1 MNQKDYIDLS
11 QREAVIVAYGRSPIG
26 KAPKGVFHSTH
37 PVDLGA
43 QTLKGVLARVPQLDS
58 AQIDDVVVGCAY
70 PEERQGWQFSRVIVQ
85 RAGLPDSVCAQTLTR
100 FCSSGLQ
107 AIATGA
113 NAILAGQADVIVAGG
128 VESMS
133 QVKKMAY
140 PEEYWESYLAGHY
153 PEAYMGPGLTAENVA
168 ERWKVSRADMDAMA
182 VESHRRAD
190 QAQQAGLFDEEII
203 PVYANTDD
211 GDRVLVTRD
220 EGVRPGTNAEKL
232 AQLKPCFVESGSVTA
247 ATSSQMSDGAAFV
260 VLMSRQKAEA
270 LGVKPLA
277 RLVGFAVG
285 GCPAEVMGIGPIYA
299 VPKVLERTGLAL
311 EDMEVIELNEAFA
324 SQALVC
330 IRELGMDPERVNPNG
345 GALALGHPLGATGA
359 ALTCKVLSQLRRN
372 GGRYGMVT
380 MCIGGGMGAAGIFE
394 LLNGTI

>member
-26 KAPKGVFHSTH
+26 KAPKGVFRSTH

-140 PEEYWESYLAGHY
+140 PEEYWESYLAEHY

-211 GDRVLVTRD
+211 GDRMLVTRD

-232 AQLKPCFVESGSVTA
+232 AQLKPCFVENGSVTA

-394 LLNGTI
+394 LLNDTI

>member
-11 QREAVIVAYGRSPIG
+11 RREAVIVAYGRSPIG

-43 QTLKGVLARVPQLDS
+43 QTLKGVLARAPQLDS

-140 PEEYWESYLAGHY
+140 PEEYWESYLAEHY

-232 AQLKPCFVESGSVTA
+232 AQLKPCFVENGSVTA

-299 VPKVLERTGLAL
+299 VPKVLERTGLTL

-359 ALTCKVLSQLRRN
+359 VLTCKVLSQLRRN

>member
-140 PEEYWESYLAGHY
+140 PEEYWESYLAEHY

-211 GDRVLVTRD
+211 GDRMLVTRD

-394 LLNGTI
+394 LLNDTI

>member
-26 KAPKGVFHSTH
+26 KAPKGVFRSTH

-140 PEEYWESYLAGHY
+140 PEEYWESYLAEHY

-232 AQLKPCFVESGSVTA
+232 AQLKPCFVENGSVTA

-270 LGVKPLA
+270 LGVEPLA

-330 IRELGMDPERVNPNG
+330 IRELGMNPERVNPNG

-394 LLNGTI
+394 LLNDTI

>member
-70 PEERQGWQFSRVIVQ
+70 PEERQGWQFSQVIVQ

-100 FCSSGLQ
+100 FCYSGLQ

-140 PEEYWESYLAGHY
+140 PEKYWESYLAEHY

-232 AQLKPCFVESGSVTA
+232 AQLKPCFVENGSVTA

-299 VPKVLERTGLAL
+299 VPKVLERTGLTL

>member
-140 PEEYWESYLAGHY
+140 PEEYWESYLAEHY

-232 AQLKPCFVESGSVTA
+232 AQLKPCFVENGSVTA

-311 EDMEVIELNEAFA
+311 ENMEVIELNEAFA

-394 LLNGTI
+394 LLNDTI

>member
-140 PEEYWESYLAGHY
+140 PEEYWESYLAEHY

-232 AQLKPCFVESGSVTA
+232 AQLKPCFVENGSVTA

-330 IRELGMDPERVNPNG
+330 IRELGMNPERVNPNG

-394 LLNGTI
+394 LLNDTI

>member
-43 QTLKGVLARVPQLDS
+43 QTRKGVLARVPQLDS

-140 PEEYWESYLAGHY
+140 PEEYWESYLAEHY

-232 AQLKPCFVESGSVTA
+232 AQLKPCFVENGSVTA

-299 VPKVLERTGLAL
+299 VPKVLERAGLAL

-394 LLNGTI
+394 LLNDTI

>member
-140 PEEYWESYLAGHY
+140 PEEYWESYLAEHY

-232 AQLKPCFVESGSVTA
+232 AQLKPCFVENGSVTA

-372 GGRYGMVT
+372 GSRYGMVT

-394 LLNGTI
+394 LLNDTI

>member
-1 MNQKDYIDLS
+1 MNQEDYIDLS
-11 QREAVIVAYGRSPIG
+11 RREAVIVAYGRSPIG

-140 PEEYWESYLAGHY
+140 PEEYWESYLAEHY

-232 AQLKPCFVESGSVTA
+232 AELKPCFVENGSVTA

-299 VPKVLERTGLAL
+299 VPKVLERTGLTL

-359 ALTCKVLSQLRRN
+359 VLTCKVLSQLRRN

>member
-58 AQIDDVVVGCAY
+58 AQIDDVAVGCAY

-140 PEEYWESYLAGHY
+140 PEEYWESYLAEHY

-232 AQLKPCFVESGSVTA
+232 AQLKPCFVENGSVTA

-394 LLNGTI
+394 LLNDTI

>member
-140 PEEYWESYLAGHY
+140 PEEYWESYLAEHY

-232 AQLKPCFVESGSVTA
+232 AQLKPCFVENGSVTA

-299 VPKVLERTGLAL
+299 VPKVLERTGLTL

-394 LLNGTI
+394 LLNGMI

>member
-113 NAILAGQADVIVAGG
+113 NAILAEQADVIVAGG

-140 PEEYWESYLAGHY
+140 PEEYWESYLAEHY

-330 IRELGMDPERVNPNG
+330 IRELGMNPERVNPNG

-394 LLNGTI
+394 LLNDTI

>member
-140 PEEYWESYLAGHY
+140 PEEYWESYLAEHY

-232 AQLKPCFVESGSVTA
+232 AQLKPCFVENGSVTA

-380 MCIGGGMGAAGIFE
+380 LCIGGGMGAAGIFE
-394 LLNGTI
+394 LLNDTI

>member
-140 PEEYWESYLAGHY
+140 PEEYWESYLAEHY

-232 AQLKPCFVESGSVTA
+232 AQLKPCFVENGSVTA

-270 LGVKPLA
+270 LGVEPLA

-330 IRELGMDPERVNPNG
+330 IRELGMNPERVNPNG

-394 LLNGTI
+394 LLNDTI

>member
-140 PEEYWESYLAGHY
+140 PEEYWESYLAEHY

-311 EDMEVIELNEAFA
+311 EDMEDIELNEAFA

-394 LLNGTI
+394 LLNDTI

>member
-26 KAPKGVFHSTH
+26 KAPKGVFRSTH

-43 QTLKGVLARVPQLDS
+43 QTLKGVLARVPQLDR
-58 AQIDDVVVGCAY
+58 AQIDDGVVGGAY

-140 PEEYWESYLAGHY
+140 PEEYWESYLAEHY

-211 GDRVLVTRD
+211 GDRMLVTRD

-232 AQLKPCFVESGSVTA
+232 AQLKPCFVENGSVTA

-394 LLNGTI
+394 LLNDTI

>member
-11 QREAVIVAYGRSPIG
+11 RREAVIVAYGRSPIG

-70 PEERQGWQFSRVIVQ
+70 PEERQGWQF
-85 RAGLPDSVCAQTLTR
+85 
-100 FCSSGLQ
+100 
-107 AIATGA
+107 
-113 NAILAGQADVIVAGG
+113 
-128 VESMS
+128 
-133 QVKKMAY
+133 
-140 PEEYWESYLAGHY
+140 
-153 PEAYMGPGLTAENVA
+153 
-168 ERWKVSRADMDAMA
+168 MDAMA

-232 AQLKPCFVESGSVTA
+232 AQLKPCFVENGSVTA

-260 VLMSRQKAEA
+260 VLMSRQKAEE

-299 VPKVLERTGLAL
+299 VPKVLERTGLTL

>member
-26 KAPKGVFHSTH
+26 KAPKGVFRSTH

-140 PEEYWESYLAGHY
+140 PEEYWESYLAEHY

-190 QAQQAGLFDEEII
+190 QAQQAGLIDEEII

-211 GDRVLVTRD
+211 GDRMLVTRD

-232 AQLKPCFVESGSVTA
+232 AQLKPCFVENGSVTA

-394 LLNGTI
+394 LLNDTI

>member
-128 VESMS
+128 AESMS

-140 PEEYWESYLAGHY
+140 PEEYWESYLAEHY

-232 AQLKPCFVESGSVTA
+232 AQLKPCFVENGSVTA

-394 LLNGTI
+394 LLNDTI

>member
-26 KAPKGVFHSTH
+26 KAPKGVFRSTH

-140 PEEYWESYLAGHY
+140 PEEYWESYLAEHY

-182 VESHRRAD
+182 VESHRWAD

-211 GDRVLVTRD
+211 GDRMLVTRD

-232 AQLKPCFVESGSVTA
+232 AQLKPCFVENGSVTA

-285 GCPAEVMGIGPIYA
+285 GCPAGVMGIGPIYA

-394 LLNGTI
+394 LLNDTI

>member
-85 RAGLPDSVCAQTLTR
+85 RAGLPDSVCAQTLPR

-140 PEEYWESYLAGHY
+140 PEEYWESYLAEHY

-232 AQLKPCFVESGSVTA
+232 AQLKPCFVENGSVTA

-394 LLNGTI
+394 LLNDTI

>member
-140 PEEYWESYLAGHY
+140 PEEYWESYLAEHY

-232 AQLKPCFVESGSVTA
+232 AQLKPCFVENGSVTA

-311 EDMEVIELNEAFA
+311 KDMEVIELNEAFA

-372 GGRYGMVT
+372 SGRYGMVT

-394 LLNGTI
+394 LLNDTI

>member
-11 QREAVIVAYGRSPIG
+11 RREAVIVAYGRSPIG

-140 PEEYWESYLAGHY
+140 PEEYWESYLAEHY

-211 GDRVLVTRD
+211 GDRMLVTRD

-232 AQLKPCFVESGSVTA
+232 AQLKPCFVENGSVTA

-394 LLNGTI
+394 LLNDTI

>member
-140 PEEYWESYLAGHY
+140 PEEYWESYLAEHY

-232 AQLKPCFVESGSVTA
+232 AQLKPCFVENGSVTA

-330 IRELGMDPERVNPNG
+330 IRELGMDLERVNPNG

-394 LLNGTI
+394 LLNDTI

>member
-11 QREAVIVAYGRSPIG
+11 RREAVIVAYGRSPIG

-140 PEEYWESYLAGHY
+140 PEEYWESYLAEHY

-232 AQLKPCFVESGSVTA
+232 AQLKPCFVENGSVTA

-299 VPKVLERTGLAL
+299 VPKVLERTGLTL

-330 IRELGMDPERVNPNG
+330 IRELGMDPERVNPKG

-359 ALTCKVLSQLRRN
+359 VLTCKVLSQLRRN

>member
-140 PEEYWESYLAGHY
+140 PEEYWESYLAEHY

-190 QAQQAGLFDEEII
+190 QAQRAGLFDEEII

-394 LLNGTI
+394 LLNDTI

>member
-113 NAILAGQADVIVAGG
+113 NAILAGQAEVIVAGG

-140 PEEYWESYLAGHY
+140 PEEYWESYLAEHY

-232 AQLKPCFVESGSVTA
+232 AQLKPCFVENGSVTA

-394 LLNGTI
+394 LLNDTI

>member
-140 PEEYWESYLAGHY
+140 PEEYWESYLAEHY

-182 VESHRRAD
+182 VESHRQAD

-232 AQLKPCFVESGSVTA
+232 AQLKPCFVGNGSVTA

-299 VPKVLERTGLAL
+299 VPKVLERTGLTL

>member
-140 PEEYWESYLAGHY
+140 PEEYWESYLAEHY

-232 AQLKPCFVESGSVTA
+232 AQLKPCFVENGSVTA

-380 MCIGGGMGAAGIFE
+380 MCIGGGMGATGIFE
-394 LLNGTI
+394 LLNDTI

>member
-140 PEEYWESYLAGHY
+140 PEEYWESYLAEHY

-394 LLNGTI
+394 LLNDTI

>member
-140 PEEYWESYLAGHY
+140 PEKYWESYLAEHY

-232 AQLKPCFVESGSVTA
+232 AQLRPCFVENGSVTA

-394 LLNGTI
+394 LLNDTI

>member
-85 RAGLPDSVCAQTLTR
+85 RAGLPDSVCAQNLTR

-140 PEEYWESYLAGHY
+140 PEEYWESYLAEHY

-311 EDMEVIELNEAFA
+311 ENMEVIELNEAFA

-394 LLNGTI
+394 LLNDTI

>member
-140 PEEYWESYLAGHY
+140 PEEYWESYLAEHY

-232 AQLKPCFVESGSVTA
+232 AQLKPCFVENGSVTA

-270 LGVKPLA
+270 LGVKLLA

-394 LLNGTI
+394 LLNDTI

>member
-11 QREAVIVAYGRSPIG
+11 RREAVIVAYGRSPIG

-140 PEEYWESYLAGHY
+140 PEEYWESYLAEHY

-394 LLNGTI
+394 LLNDTI

>member
-140 PEEYWESYLAGHY
+140 PEEYWESYLAEHY

-211 GDRVLVTRD
+211 GDRMLVTRD

-232 AQLKPCFVESGSVTA
+232 AQLKPCFVENGSVTA

-330 IRELGMDPERVNPNG
+330 IRELGMDLERVNPNG

-394 LLNGTI
+394 LLNDTI

>member
-140 PEEYWESYLAGHY
+140 PEEYWESYLAEHY

-330 IRELGMDPERVNPNG
+330 IRELGMNPERVNPNG

-394 LLNGTI
+394 LLNDTI

>member
-11 QREAVIVAYGRSPIG
+11 RREAVIVAYGRSPIG

-70 PEERQGWQFSRVIVQ
+70 PEERQGWQFSRVIV
-85 RAGLPDSVCAQTLTR
+85 LPDSVCAQTLTR

-140 PEEYWESYLAGHY
+140 PEEYWESYLAEHY

-232 AQLKPCFVESGSVTA
+232 AQLKPCFVENGSVTA

-299 VPKVLERTGLAL
+299 VPKVLERTGLTL

>member
-140 PEEYWESYLAGHY
+140 PEEYWESYLAEHY

-168 ERWKVSRADMDAMA
+168 ERWKVSRADMDTMA

-211 GDRVLVTRD
+211 GDRMLVTRD

-232 AQLKPCFVESGSVTA
+232 AQLKPCFVENGSVTA

-330 IRELGMDPERVNPNG
+330 IRELGMDLERVNPNG

-394 LLNGTI
+394 LLNDTI

>member
-140 PEEYWESYLAGHY
+140 PEEYWESYLAEHY

-232 AQLKPCFVESGSVTA
+232 AQLKPCFVENGSVTA